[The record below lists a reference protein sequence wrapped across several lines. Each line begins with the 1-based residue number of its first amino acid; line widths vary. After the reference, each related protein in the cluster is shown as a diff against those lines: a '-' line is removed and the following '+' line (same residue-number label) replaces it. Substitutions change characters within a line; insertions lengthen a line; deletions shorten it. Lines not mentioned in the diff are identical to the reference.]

1 MSEPFETSILRRVD
15 EEVVE
20 GMYLMTLSLTQC
32 SHLPPTVLSV
42 FVCVEAEEV
51 ISSLRIDRGQMS
63 NTWNKALAIAVHSS
77 PVQQFGIG
85 FGVGW

>member
-1 MSEPFETSILRRVD
+1 MSEPFQTSILRRVD

-20 GMYLMTLSLTQC
+20 GIYKTFTLTQSNYC
-32 SHLPPTVLSV
+32 TVCM
-42 FVCVEAEEV
+42 CVEAEEV
-51 ISSLRIDRGQMS
+51 ISSLRIDRAQMS
-63 NTWNKALAIAVHSS
+63 STWNKALAIAVHSS